1 MDEVD
6 GSCVVRFEVSDTGI
20 GIPREA
26 QRRLFEPFSQADSST
41 TRRYGGTGLGL
52 AICRRVV
59 ELMGGALGVD
69 SEPGAGSTFWFSVRL
84 ELPAVTFPS
93 RPAGGAR
100 PAERVAGVLR
110 VLVVEDNAVNRDVA
124 RGLLETLGC
133 QVDVVPD
140 GTEAV
145 SACAQVEY
153 DVVLMDCQMP
163 HLDGYEATRRIRGNE
178 GAGRRTPVI
187 GLTASAMKGDRER
200 CLAAGMD
207 DYLPKPV
214 GPSDLE
220 AVLHR
225 WGGGARAGEIVAEAR
240 LGEEGGPLDPV
251 VFGDLRSFTSSG
263 FLIEAI
269 DRFLSETPARIEV
282 LHEARTR
289 GDADFFS
296 RRAHS
301 LRGSAAILGALRLMK
316 LAAHLEERGL
326 FDRDEAAALL
336 QAVELEFETVRAALL
351 VEREAAL
358 RAASAGAPSNDD
370 RPA

>member
-1 MDEVD
+1 M
-6 GSCVVRFEVSDTGI
+6 
-20 GIPREA
+20 
-26 QRRLFEPFSQADSST
+26 
-41 TRRYGGTGLGL
+41 
-52 AICRRVV
+52 
-59 ELMGGALGVD
+59 
-69 SEPGAGSTFWFSVRL
+69 
-84 ELPAVTFPS
+84 
-93 RPAGGAR
+93 
-100 PAERVAGVLR
+100 
-110 VLVVEDNAVNRDVA
+110 
-124 RGLLETLGC
+124 
-133 QVDVVPD
+133 
-140 GTEAV
+140 
-145 SACAQVEY
+145 
-153 DVVLMDCQMP
+153 
-163 HLDGYEATRRIRGNE
+163 
-178 GAGRRTPVI
+178 I

-214 GPSDLE
+214 RPADLE

-225 WGGGARAGEIVAEAR
+225 WAGGARASEVIAEAR

-282 LHEARTR
+282 LYEARGR
-289 GDADFFS
+289 GDSDFFS

-316 LAAHLEERGL
+316 LAAHLEERSL
-326 FDRDEAAALL
+326 ADPDDAAALL

-351 VEREAAL
+351 MEREAAL
-358 RAASAGAPSNDD
+358 RAASSAAPGSDD